1 MNKIMDT
8 NSNKYTFIYSV
19 VLVVVVATLLTIVAI
34 SLKPAQQKNIELEK
48 KKNILASL
56 SVESTPEN
64 VEALYKKYISDNY
77 TINTNGEK
85 VENVEAFKIVLK
97 DELKK
102 SPADQNWPVYVAQTD
117 DGSTKYIFA
126 LYGKGLWGPIWG
138 YIAFNDDLNT
148 IFGAYF
154 DHKSETPGLGAEIAT
169 PKFQAQFVN
178 KKIFNDKSEFVS
190 VDVIKGGA
198 GNNPYAVDAISGG
211 TITSHGLRDMLKTCI
226 GAYTKFIDEH
236 KK

>member
-1 MNKIMDT
+1 MDT

-19 VLVVVVATLLTIVAI
+19 IMVVVVATLLTIVAI
-34 SLKPAQQKNIELEK
+34 SLKPQQQKNIELEK

-56 SVESTPEN
+56 NVESTPDN
-64 VEALYKKYISDNY
+64 VEDLYKKNIVESF
-77 TINTNGEK
+77 TINTKGEK
-85 VENVEAFKIVLK
+85 VTSVEPFTIVLK

-102 SPADQNWPVYVAQTD
+102 SPETQNWPVFVAKTKEGD
-117 DGSTKYIFA
+117 TKYIFA

-148 IFGAYF
+148 VFGAYF

-169 PKFQAQFVN
+169 PKYQSQFVN
-178 KKIFNDKSEFVS
+178 KTIFNEKNEFVS

-198 GNNPYAVDAISGG
+198 GSNNPHGVDAISGG
-211 TITSHGLRDMLKTCI
+211 TITSQGLSKMLKTCI
-226 GAYTKFIDEH
+226 GAYIKFIDEN

>member
-1 MNKIMDT
+1 MDT

-19 VLVVVVATLLTIVAI
+19 VMVVIVATLLTVVSI

-56 SVESTPEN
+56 SIESTPEN
-64 VEALYKKYISDNY
+64 VENLYKKYIVDNY
-77 TINTNGEK
+77 TVNTKGEK
-85 VENVEAFKIVLK
+85 VESVDAFTIVLK

-102 SPADQNWPVYVAQTD
+102 SPETQNWPVYVAKTE

-138 YIAFNDDLNT
+138 YLTFNDDLNT
-148 IFGAYF
+148 IYGAYF

-169 PKFQAQFVN
+169 QKFQAQFVN
-178 KKIFNDKSEFVS
+178 KKIFNEKSEFVS
-190 VDVIKGGA
+190 IGVIKGGA
-198 GNNPYAVDAISGG
+198 GANNNYGVDAISGG
-211 TITSHGLRDMLKTCI
+211 TITSKGLSDMLKTCL
-226 GAYTKFIDEH
+226 GAYVKFIDEN